1 MLFSTGFDTNKTPW
15 SVPLTSRQQ
24 FIMMRIFTTVVGLLA
39 VTPRVFAAFG
49 VTTSTSSYVIDSGNA
64 NGFVVTV
71 SRTDCSIT
79 SIKYRSAEYQYSKQS
94 SHIASGLGSATVSYS
109 IISSRYHLHIRK

>member
-1 MLFSTGFDTNKTPW
+1 MRL
-15 SVPLTSRQQ
+15 LT
-24 FIMMRIFTTVVGLLA
+24 VAVGLLA
-39 VTPRVFAAFG
+39 WAPQALADFG
-49 VTTSTSSYVIDSGNA
+49 VTTSTSSYVIDSGNS

-79 SIKYRSAEYQYSKQS
+79 SIKYRGTEYQYSSQS

-109 IISSRYHLHIRK
+109 IVSSMLPRYPLTRCII